1 MGLERGE
8 EKERADLSLNRAI
21 FSPLKFTFKRDPFS
35 FLSFSLSP
43 FSLRKVLELGSK
55 ENETCGS
62 RVREG
67 RNKVGCRSGRPR
79 IVLKEGKFVGASRWT
94 KGGGGWR
101 KGKKQEKKGGK
112 VTPEGSPFEQRAV
125 SQAGNASGRRLAAT
139 QTFQTTRLPA
149 YVKRLARDT
158 QVTQLKRPSCNGERW
173 RNRKK
178 QTDVSGRRMYA
189 IYIYIYIFSR
199 TRRGNV
205 FLPFRIFLPPPFL
218 SSKEPAS
225 GFDLA
230 KMD

>member
-1 MGLERGE
+1 MR
-8 EKERADLSLNRAI
+8 I
-21 FSPLKFTFKRDPFS
+21 PSP
-35 FLSFSLSP
+35 
-43 FSLRKVLELGSK
+43 G
-55 ENETCGS
+55 
-62 RVREG
+62 
-67 RNKVGCRSGRPR
+67 
-79 IVLKEGKFVGASRWT
+79 
-94 KGGGGWR
+94 
-101 KGKKQEKKGGK
+101 GKKQSWVSKRPSKDRFKGGKVCWSFEVDEGGRRVEKREKTREKGGK

-189 IYIYIYIFSR
+189 IYIYIFSR

-230 KMD
+230 EGKMD

>member
-1 MGLERGE
+1 MDEGGRRV
-8 EKERADLSLNRAI
+8 EKRE
-21 FSPLKFTFKRDPFS
+21 KR
-35 FLSFSLSP
+35 
-43 FSLRKVLELGSK
+43 
-55 ENETCGS
+55 
-62 RVREG
+62 RE
-67 RNKVGCRSGRPR
+67 
-79 IVLKEGKFVGASRWT
+79 
-94 KGGGGWR
+94 
-101 KGKKQEKKGGK
+101 KGGK

-189 IYIYIYIFSR
+189 IYIYIFPNE
-199 TRRGNV
+199 TNV
-205 FLPFRIFLPPPFL
+205 FLPFRNFLPPPFL

-230 KMD
+230 EGKMD

>member
-1 MGLERGE
+1 MELRGGRRGRRV
-8 EKERADLSLNRAI
+8 EK
-21 FSPLKFTFKRDPFS
+21 
-35 FLSFSLSP
+35 
-43 FSLRKVLELGSK
+43 
-55 ENETCGS
+55 
-62 RVREG
+62 REKT
-67 RNKVGCRSGRPR
+67 R
-79 IVLKEGKFVGASRWT
+79 E
-94 KGGGGWR
+94 
-101 KGKKQEKKGGK
+101 KGGK

-189 IYIYIYIFSR
+189 IYIYIYIFP